1 MSNLGRFGDI
11 LGIILLPF
19 IAIFV
24 IAISPLLMMLI
35 LVQYIREGNNDKII
49 R

>member
-19 IAIFV
+19 IAVFM
-24 IAISPLLMMLI
+24 IAISPLLLI
-35 LVQYIREGNNDKII
+35 LMILNYRKGENE
-49 R
+49 